1 MRAVNNVLNM
11 SSASLTGG
19 NSNKSAGSSINKT
32 IASVSKPGNEEQKV
46 DSTDEAEASEQ
57 TKAGK
62 KATEDANQATTV
74 TTDSAN
80 KKAVEKSVSKG
91 IDIGKVLQDSKE
103 TEQAWV
109 QTGAATDKPLPTL
122 LESIPGYPAIPGS
135 DRTRILDNFG
145 ELQQKFDI
153 REPSNLI
160 GNPADPRE
168 AASQMAQ
175 LVGQGLLGPASGGF
189 NQLDRTFAGG
199 GVGNNYNNG
208 VQIGQLNQVSNVGPI
223 NQTEVPEVVV
233 YETPH
238 AEYNDDT
245 KPGNPISYDPFGL

>member
-1 MRAVNNVLNM
+1 M
-11 SSASLTGG
+11 
-19 NSNKSAGSSINKT
+19 
-32 IASVSKPGNEEQKV
+32 
-46 DSTDEAEASEQ
+46 
-57 TKAGK
+57 
-62 KATEDANQATTV
+62 
-74 TTDSAN
+74 
-80 KKAVEKSVSKG
+80 
-91 IDIGKVLQDSKE
+91 QDSKE

-208 VQIGQLNQVSNVGPI
+208 VQQQLNQQTNIFGNVGGD
-223 NQTEVPEVVV
+223 VGDRVSFVV
-233 YETPH
+233 ETPAPIEQKK
-238 AEYNDDT
+238 AEL
-245 KPGNPISYDPFGL
+245 PIEYLLAGTEDKT